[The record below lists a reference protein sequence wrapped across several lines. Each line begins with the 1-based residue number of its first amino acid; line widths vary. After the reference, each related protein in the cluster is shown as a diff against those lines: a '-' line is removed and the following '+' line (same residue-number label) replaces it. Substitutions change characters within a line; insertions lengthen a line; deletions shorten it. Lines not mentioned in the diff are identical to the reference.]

1 MNYFIIYWMSSR
13 FSAKIEIILLNLDIR
28 KSMARLAPGGFS
40 CIWMNLKLY
49 LIGLETFHG

>member
-28 KSMARLAPGGFS
+28 KSMA
-40 CIWMNLKLY
+40 
-49 LIGLETFHG
+49 GLVFG